1 MYIRTFLFLRVF
13 NCYHMKIAIY
23 QVDAFTNQLFGGN
36 PAAVCPLNEWI
47 TDEIMQSIAAENNL
61 SETVF
66 FVVKEDNF
74 EIRWFMPYGEID
86 LCGHAT
92 LAAAYVIFNQLNYDK
107 DIITFQSQS
116 GALKAVKAN
125 DGGITLD
132 FPSRPPKAMEIPLA
146 ALKAFNHQPVEA
158 SFDRDLVLLF
168 DNESQI
174 RTLMYNLEELSKLP
188 YLCIIATA
196 RGENVD
202 FVSRVFDAKA
212 IPVED
217 PVTGSA
223 HTSLIPYWRDKLNKS
238 TFKALQLSDR
248 VGELECEISGDRVYM
263 TGKAVLYLKGEIYI

>member
-1 MYIRTFLFLRVF
+1 MNIP
-13 NCYHMKIAIY
+13 IY
-23 QVDAFTNQLFGGN
+23 QVDAFTSRLFGGN
-36 PAAVCPLNEWI
+36 PAAVCPLNKWI
-47 TDEIMQSIAAENNL
+47 ADELMQKIAAENNL

-66 FVVKEDNF
+66 FVANEKQF

-92 LAAAYVIFNQLNYDK
+92 LAAAYVIFNQLDYDK
-107 DIITFQSQS
+107 DIIAFQSQS
-116 GALKAVKAN
+116 GLLKAVKVD

-132 FPSRPPKAMEIPLA
+132 FPSRPPKAIDMPSA
-146 ALKAFNHQPVEA
+146 ALKAFNHQPIEA

-168 DNESQI
+168 DNESEI
-174 RTLMYNLEELSKLP
+174 RTLTYNIEELSKLP

-196 RGENVD
+196 PGDNAD

-223 HTSLIPYWRDKLNKS
+223 HTSLIPYWQQKLGKD

-248 VGELECEISGDRVYM
+248 IGELECKITGDRVYM
-263 TGKAVLYLKGEIYI
+263 TGNAVLYLKGEIYI